1 MKVRQKLTSRR
12 GETLVETLAAI
23 LIVALSSALF
33 LAMVSAGVRISH
45 AGDGQMQ
52 ELDRQLTV
60 AEKAAPE
67 DGARGQVTFRWETG
81 GETKVEVT
89 CYGDEGNLRSYRLK
103 GGTSP

>member
-1 MKVRQKLTSRR
+1 MRAAQKLTSRR

-23 LIVALSSALF
+23 LIIALSSALF
-33 LAMVSAGVRISH
+33 LAMVSAGARISH
-45 AGDGQMQ
+45 AGDGQIQ
-52 ELDRQLTV
+52 KLDGQLST
-60 AEKAAPE
+60 AERAADT
-67 DGARGQVTFRWETG
+67 DGSGGQVIFRWETG